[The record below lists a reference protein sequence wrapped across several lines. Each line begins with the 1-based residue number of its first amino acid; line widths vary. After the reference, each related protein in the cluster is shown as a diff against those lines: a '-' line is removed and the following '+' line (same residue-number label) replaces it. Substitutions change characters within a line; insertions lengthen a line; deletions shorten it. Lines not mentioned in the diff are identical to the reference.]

1 MTMDLPIRGLSPRQ
15 HQVAI
20 LVVRGLSNK
29 GIAKEC
35 KLSVKTVEEY
45 LTRICERLG
54 GEGRPRVRIIR
65 WYYSENRDA
74 A

>member
-1 MTMDLPIRGLSPRQ
+1 MKVRGLSPRQ
-15 HQVAI
+15 TEVAI

-29 GIAKEC
+29 GIAKETG
-35 KLSVKTVEEY
+35 LALKTVEEY
-45 LTRICERLG
+45 LSRICERLG
-54 GEGRPRVRIIR
+54 GEGKPRVRIIR